1 MKDPFL
7 PLPSAFVRCKMQQGK
22 VNEVQLPV
30 FVYVCMYVCVFISM
44 CAVFTLYLQQLQVLI
59 PG

>member
-7 PLPSAFVRCKMQQGK
+7 PLASAFVRCKMQQGK

-30 FVYVCMYVCVFISM
+30 FVYVCMCIYN
-44 CAVFTLYLQQLQVLI
+44 AVFTLYLQQLQVLI